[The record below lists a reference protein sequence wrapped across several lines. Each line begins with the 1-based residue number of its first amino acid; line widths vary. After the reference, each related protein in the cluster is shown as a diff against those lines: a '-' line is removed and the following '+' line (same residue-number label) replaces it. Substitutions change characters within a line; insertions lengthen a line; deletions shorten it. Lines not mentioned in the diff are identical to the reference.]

1 MRKSSVACAIIES
14 NQKVLVTQRSEKM
27 KLPLKWEFPGGK
39 VEKGETD
46 EDCLIREIYE
56 ELNINIVIKKKLK
69 SNTHKYSENKAI
81 ELIPF
86 LCEIKDGEI
95 KLTEHANFL
104 WLSKSELLNLDWA
117 EADVPILNEY
127 LKISND

>member
-1 MRKSSVACAIIES
+1 MRKTSVTCAIIES

-81 ELIPF
+81 KLIPF
-86 LCEIKDGEI
+86 ICELTGGEI

-104 WLSKSELLNLDWA
+104 WLSNSELVNLDWA
-117 EADVPILNEY
+117 EADIPILNEY
-127 LKISND
+127 LNNI

>member
-1 MRKSSVACAIIES
+1 M
-14 NQKVLVTQRSEKM
+14 
-27 KLPLKWEFPGGK
+27 
-39 VEKGETD
+39 
-46 EDCLIREIYE
+46 
-56 ELNINIVIKKKLK
+56 IKKKLK
-69 SNTHKYSENKAI
+69 SNTHNYSENNAI

-95 KLTEHANFL
+95 KLTEHTNFL

-127 LKISND
+127 LKIRND